1 MLSSSQ
7 WHSTSK
13 QPSRKRDNCSRTYD
27 ISFQDHL
34 QMSRLA
40 SSLQTLPLGLSR
52 ISSHPCPLF
61 HRPRRTSTTISRQ
74 LSKPLH
80 VALKTPNLPSTIS
93 TPSSSLSASKVRTL
107 VLSLLR

>member
-34 QMSRLA
+34 QMPRLA
-40 SSLQTLPLGLSR
+40 SSLQTLPLGPSR
-52 ISSHPCPLF
+52 ISPHLSPLF
-61 HRPRRTSTTISRQ
+61 HRPRRTSTIISRQ
-74 LSKPLH
+74 LSKLLH
-80 VALKTPNLPSTIS
+80 VAPKTPSLPFTTS
-93 TPSSSLSASKVRTL
+93 TPSSSLSVSKVRTL
-107 VLSLLR
+107 VLSLP